1 MEPVQGVGMIPQ
13 SAFEIFSRFQKEFE
27 TESDRGCAVL
37 TLCVLEEQ
45 LVKSM
50 KRRLPDI
57 PKKQARQLQNFVPR
71 GALSKSTVNAYL
83 LGILT
88 ADELENFLLLVSIRN
103 EFAHK
108 ALTDLRFTND
118 LIKNFTRDI
127 KVGPTF
133 PKGSNDGR
141 AKFLIAAA
149 HLYFNMESV
158 GASKLEYKKESAWE
172 TLMIPIPVEDQ

>member
-1 MEPVQGVGMIPQ
+1 MELGQGECMIPQ
-13 SAFEIFSRFQKEFE
+13 PAFEIFSRFQKEFE

-45 LVKSM
+45 LVRSM
-50 KRRLPDI
+50 KKRLPDI
-57 PKKQARQLQNFVPR
+57 PKRESSQLYNFVPK

-88 ADELENFLLLVSIRN
+88 ADELKNFSLLINIRN

-108 ALTDLRFTND
+108 ALTNLRFTND
-118 LIKNFTRDI
+118 LIKNFTRHI

-133 PKGSNDGR
+133 PKGNNDGR

-149 HLYFNMESV
+149 DLYFNMESAGV
-158 GASKLEYKKESAWE
+158 PKLEYKKDSAWE
-172 TLMIPIPVEDQ
+172 MLMIPVPGESE

>member
-1 MEPVQGVGMIPQ
+1 MIPQ
-13 SAFEIFSRFQKEFE
+13 SAFEIFSRFQMEFE

-45 LVKSM
+45 LVRSM

-57 PKKQARQLQNFVPR
+57 PKKEAAQLYNFAPK

-88 ADELENFLLLVSIRN
+88 AEELKNFSLLINIRN

-108 ALTDLRFTND
+108 ALTNLRFTND
-118 LIKNFTRDI
+118 LIKNFTRNI
-127 KVGPTF
+127 KVGSTF
-133 PKGSNDGR
+133 PKDSNDGR

-149 HLYFNMESV
+149 DLYFNMESL
-158 GASKLEYKKESAWE
+158 GASKLEYKKDSAWE
-172 TLMIPIPVEDQ
+172 TVMIPVPLEKQ